1 MLRAQASKIVFTQPG
16 PIADIGI
23 SPFSDFALA
32 RRAASRGGLFAVLA
46 DEDVGGAV
54 DVEVADHE
62 CRKGSPATA
71 AGQVGGVSE
80 VAELCHL
87 KFRRASPMIE

>member
-1 MLRAQASKIVFTQPG
+1 MLAISRRAEGHARESALPPKADMAAVGRESPQLTK
-16 PIADIGI
+16 ADIGI
-23 SPFSDFALA
+23 LPFSDFALA

-62 CRKGSPATA
+62 CRRGIVVRGIVPSR
-71 AGQVGGVSE
+71 Q
-80 VAELCHL
+80 
-87 KFRRASPMIE
+87 F